1 MTEREALESKQTVL
15 IVEDEQLL
23 AEAIAATL
31 DLGGLQTVIAHDG
44 TQALSLARSL
54 HPDLILL
61 DVMLPGKSGIEVCA
75 TLKTD
80 AKTSSIPVVMV
91 TAKAE
96 KSDQAVG
103 LAAGA
108 DAYVTKPFSPVKLID
123 LVKELL
129 SGSPVEF
136 HPGEVSLSHMP
147 ADQMVIYAR
156 DLKELFQKE
165 RFERQELEEARR
177 RLEAL
182 DSLKADFLS
191 AVTHELMTP
200 FASIGLALQVIQHQ
214 DDTRP
219 PDQREALDDLT
230 TEIAGLHRLVS
241 GVVKFAD
248 LVNKRRD
255 PQPGRV
261 SLAQL
266 IPWAVQPVAV
276 LAQAR
281 GVDFRV
287 FVPSDLPKVLADPE
301 LLGEAVFQMAHN
313 AVKFTPVG
321 GRAQVR
327 ASVSEEWMVI
337 EVTDTGVGIAPKQ
350 LATLGQSFEQSA
362 DGLRRGREGLGVGWT
377 FVRYVAEVH
386 GGQTHVESPGLGQGS
401 TFTLSLPMAME
412 GEGSTEV

>member
-1 MTEREALESKQTVL
+1 VPEREARESKQTVL
-15 IVEDEQLL
+15 IVEDERLL

-31 DLGGLQTVIAHDG
+31 DLGGLQTVIAYDG

-96 KSDQAVG
+96 KKDQAVG

-129 SGSPVEF
+129 SGSPIEF
-136 HPGEVSLSHMP
+136 RPGEVSLSQMP

-182 DSLKADFLS
+182 DSLKAGFLS

-200 FASIGLALQVIQHQ
+200 FASIGLALQVLQHQ
-214 DDTRP
+214 DDTRSA
-219 PDQREALDDLT
+219 DQLEALDNLT

-261 SLAQL
+261 SLSQV

-313 AVKFTPVG
+313 AVKFTPASG
-321 GRAQVR
+321 QAQVQ
-327 ASVSEEWMVI
+327 ASVSKEWMVI
-337 EVTDTGVGIAPKQ
+337 EVTDTGVGITPEQ

-362 DGLRRGREGLGVGWT
+362 DGLRRGREGLGIGWT

-386 GGQTHVESPGLGQGS
+386 NGQTHVKSPGPGQGS
-401 TFTLSLPMAME
+401 TFTLSLPMVME
-412 GEGSTEV
+412 EEGSTEG